1 MMVNIL
7 ARILGF
13 DEPNTKKEGRKTPIE
28 RKVPKRR
35 TARESRMMRDL
46 KGPRRIPRTD
56 SKKKEN
62 DENGL

>member
-13 DEPNTKKEGRKTPIE
+13 DEPKPKDEERETPTKK
-28 RKVPKRR
+28 KVPKRR

-46 KGPRRIPRTD
+46 KGPRRIPKTD
-56 SKKKEN
+56 NKKEEI
-62 DENGL
+62 DDNGI